1 MMTSNNSLNGR
12 EITQIMQNLR
22 RRGRDIE
29 QAAKQALRESA
40 EEIVQDAKSRAPVKT
55 GNLRDSIHAIEEN
68 EGLSYKIVA
77 DAINEQ
83 GKQYAKIVEYSPKIN
98 KPYLFPAIEDNRNNI
113 NRRIAQAVRSEIN

>member
-1 MMTSNNSLNGR
+1 MSVGSINGR
-12 EITQIMQNLR
+12 AIREIMEQLR
-22 RRGRDIE
+22 RRGRQIE
-29 QAAKQALRESA
+29 AAAKSALRESA
-40 EEIVQDAKSRAPVKT
+40 AEIVQDAKSRAPVKT

-98 KPYLFPAIEDNRNNI
+98 KPYLFPAIEDNKNNI
-113 NRRIAQAVRSEIN
+113 NRRIAQAVRSEINE